1 MAMKIRVI
9 TSYGGW
15 FDMDQPPEFDLTV
28 YVQAVRAA
36 GYALNKQM
44 YVPHEHI
51 VTIFTF
57 DTEAMPEQPT
67 PGSAPLGPTGT
78 LQ

>member
-1 MAMKIRVI
+1 MTQKIRVV

-15 FDMDQPPEFDLTV
+15 FDMDEPPNFNLV
-28 YVQAVRAA
+28 NYVSSIRAA
-36 GYALNKQM
+36 GYALNDKL

-57 DTEAMPEQPT
+57 DTDVPPAMPP
-67 PGSAPLGPTGT
+67 SASTMTGT